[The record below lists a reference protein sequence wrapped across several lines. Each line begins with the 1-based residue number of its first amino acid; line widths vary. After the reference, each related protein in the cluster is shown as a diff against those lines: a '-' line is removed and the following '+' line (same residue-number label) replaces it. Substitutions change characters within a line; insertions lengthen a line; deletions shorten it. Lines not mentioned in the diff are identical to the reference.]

1 MGELTIVT
9 IITALALFLL
19 LLIDVIFGV
28 VYQCEALFFYA
39 FDYFVRVQ
47 TCLKEDSED
56 LFIFRSKARVG
67 KYE

>member
-1 MGELTIVT
+1 MGEQTIVN
-9 IITALALFLL
+9 IITPLALFLL

-39 FDYFVRVQ
+39 FDNFVRVQ
-47 TCLKEDSED
+47 TYLKEDSEV
-56 LFIFRSKARVG
+56 LFIFRSKATVG